1 MIQLHHEQWKARDVL
16 QMKWALKI
24 IAKLIIARLPVPY
37 SFWRSLSV
45 FRHGSMDS
53 TDYPVKIF
61 NLHLKRAFPDG
72 LPSDAVMLE
81 LGPGDSL
88 ASALLGYA
96 SGASMT
102 YLVDVGSFARKD
114 VAFYQTLAA
123 DLSNRG
129 LQCPD
134 LSDALTF
141 NDILQASNASY
152 LANGLSS
159 LRMIPS
165 ESIDFVWSHSVLEH
179 VRKDELPE
187 VLFELHRILKPGGLS
202 SHNIDYQDHLA
213 YSLNNLRF
221 SEKLWESNFFAKS
234 GFYTNRVP
242 AIRLHRMLQEAG
254 FKILHEE
261 FGKWDK
267 LPVLRRT
274 LHSDFTKFTDEEL
287 CNRTSHVLLKR

>member
-1 MIQLHHEQWKARDVL
+1 
-16 QMKWALKI
+16 MKWALKI
-24 IAKLIIARLPVPY
+24 IAKLIIARLPIPY
-37 SFWRSLSV
+37 SLWRSLNV

-53 TDYPVKIF
+53 TEYPVKIF

-72 LPSDAVMLE
+72 LPSDAVLLE

-123 DLSNRG
+123 DLCDRG

-134 LSDALTF
+134 LSSALSF
-141 NDILQASNASY
+141 DDILQASNARY
-152 LANGLSS
+152 LTDGLAS
-159 LRMIPS
+159 LCAIPS
-165 ESIDFVWSHSVLEH
+165 ESVDFVWSHSVLEH
-179 VRKDELPE
+179 VRKDELAA
-187 VLFELHRILKPGGLS
+187 VFSELHRILKPGRSS

-213 YSLNNLRF
+213 FSLNNLRF
-221 SEKLWESNFFAKS
+221 SEKLWESDFFANS

-242 AIRLHRMLQEAG
+242 AIRLHKMLQEAG
-254 FKILHEE
+254 FKILREDY
-261 FGKWDK
+261 GKWDE
-267 LPVLRRT
+267 LPIPRRT
-274 LHSDFTKFTDEEL
+274 LHADFTKYTDEEL
-287 CNRTSHVLLKR
+287 CNRTSHVLLQT

>member
-1 MIQLHHEQWKARDVL
+1 
-16 QMKWALKI
+16 MKWAIKI
-24 IAKLIIARLPVPY
+24 IAKLIIARLPLPY

-53 TDYPVKIF
+53 TEYPVKIF

-72 LPSDAVMLE
+72 LPSDAVILE

-96 SGASMT
+96 SGASKT

-123 DLSNRG
+123 DLCNRG

-134 LSDALTF
+134 LSDALSF
-141 NDILQASNASY
+141 DDILQASNASY
-152 LANGLSS
+152 LTNGLSS
-159 LRMIPS
+159 LRTIPS
-165 ESIDFVWSHSVLEH
+165 ESVDFVWSHSVLEH
-179 VRKDELPE
+179 VRKDELTAA
-187 VLFELHRILKPGGLS
+187 FNELRRILKPGGLS
-202 SHNIDYQDHLA
+202 SHNIDYQDHLSF
-213 YSLNNLRF
+213 SLNNLRF
-221 SEKLWESNFFAKS
+221 SEKLWESSFFANS

-242 AIRLHRMLQEAG
+242 AIRLHRMLKEAS

-261 FGKWDK
+261 FGKWPA
-267 LPVLRRT
+267 LPIPRSA
-274 LHSDFTKFTDEEL
+274 LHSDFTKFTDKEL
-287 CNRTSHVLLKR
+287 CNRTSHVLLKA